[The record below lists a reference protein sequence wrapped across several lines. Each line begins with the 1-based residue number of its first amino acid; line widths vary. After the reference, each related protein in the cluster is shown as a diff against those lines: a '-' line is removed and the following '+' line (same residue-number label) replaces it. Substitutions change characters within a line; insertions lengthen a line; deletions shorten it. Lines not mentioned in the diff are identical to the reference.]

1 MRKTI
6 LSLAAML
13 LIACSA
19 SNEVTA
25 ANVSNAGKT
34 LDFAIAQN
42 MTDKLY
48 ITIDNKTL
56 PVTLVDNAATLHASV
71 QVPHR
76 HDAQRI

>member
-13 LIACSA
+13 LVACSA

-25 ANVSNAGKT
+25 ANVK
-34 LDFAIAQN
+34 
-42 MTDKLY
+42 MY